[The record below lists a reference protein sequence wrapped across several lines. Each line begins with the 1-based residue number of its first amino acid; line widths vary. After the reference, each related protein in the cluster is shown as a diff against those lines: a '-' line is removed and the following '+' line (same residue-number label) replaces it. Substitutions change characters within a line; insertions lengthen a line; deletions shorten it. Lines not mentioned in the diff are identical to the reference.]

1 MKDLILSAI
10 RESAKSTKEPHF
22 SKEISATDAY
32 FLIVDFLNTLR
43 EDTEENIEINGEFIR
58 DLISAGQEIIEQLE
72 PTKEEINRVLT
83 FLKNQ
88 NEQ

>member
-22 SKEISATDAY
+22 SKEISETDAY

-43 EDTEENIEINGEFIR
+43 EDTEENIEISPYFIR
-58 DLISAGQEIIEQLE
+58 DLISAGQEII
-72 PTKEEINRVLT
+72 KEYENN
-83 FLKNQ
+83 FK
-88 NEQ
+88 

>member
-1 MKDLILSAI
+1 MKDLILAAL
-10 RESAKSTKEPHF
+10 REAAKSTKEPHF

-58 DLISAGQEIIEQLE
+58 DLISAGQEII
-72 PTKEEINRVLT
+72 KEYENN
-83 FLKNQ
+83 FK
-88 NEQ
+88 

>member
-1 MKDLILSAI
+1 MKDLILAAL

-43 EDTEENIEINGEFIR
+43 EENIEITPYFIR
-58 DLISAGQEIIEQLE
+58 DLISAGQEII
-72 PTKEEINRVLT
+72 KEHENN
-83 FLKNQ
+83 FK
-88 NEQ
+88 

>member
-22 SKEISATDAY
+22 SKEISETDAY

-43 EDTEENIEINGEFIR
+43 ENTEENIEITPYFIR
-58 DLISAGQEIIEQLE
+58 DLISAGQEIIENTVPCKHL
-72 PTKEEINRVLT
+72 
-83 FLKNQ
+83 
-88 NEQ
+88 

>member
-22 SKEISATDAY
+22 SKEISETDAY

-43 EDTEENIEINGEFIR
+43 EDTEENIEITPYFIR
-58 DLISAGQEIIEQLE
+58 DLISAGQQIIKEQDYE
-72 PTKEEINRVLT
+72 NNFK
-83 FLKNQ
+83 
-88 NEQ
+88 

>member
-10 RESAKSTKEPHF
+10 RESAKSTREPHF

-43 EDTEENIEINGEFIR
+43 EENDENIKISPYFIM
-58 DLISAGQEIIEQLE
+58 DLISAGQEII
-72 PTKEEINRVLT
+72 KEYENNI
-83 FLKNQ
+83 K
-88 NEQ
+88 